1 MRHLITSALPYIN
14 GVKHLGNLVGS
25 MLPADVYARYLR
37 ARGHEVLAICATDEH
52 GTPAELSAIE
62 AGLDVEAYCT
72 KMHEVQKQL
81 GERFALSFDHFGRSS
96 SAQNRELTQH
106 FAGRLAAHGF
116 LIERTTK
123 QVYSLDDNRWLAD
136 RYVTGTC
143 PHCGFDRA
151 RGDQCENC
159 TRVLDPADLINPR
172 STLSG
177 STRLELRDSKHL
189 FIDLPALAD
198 EVRAWVDSHQ
208 AEWPTLTTSIAH
220 KWLDEGLQARGITRD
235 LKWGVPVD
243 RPGYEDKV
251 FYVWFDAPIEYL
263 GATKEWADLAPGQRD
278 WRSWWYEAKDVRY
291 TQFMAKDNVP
301 FHTIIF
307 PATIIGS
314 REPWKQVDYVK
325 GVNWLTYQGGKFS
338 TSSHRGVFMD
348 DALELLPADVWR
360 YWLMANTPESS
371 DADFTWDQFAAQ
383 INKDLVGVYGNFVN
397 RVVRFAK
404 SKLGEAIPEGGMPGE
419 VEARLAAELDTRVRE
434 LGQHFDDVAFR
445 KAMQELR
452 AIWTAGNTYLAESAP
467 WSAIKTD
474 RDRAACVVRTALNL
488 ARVLAILSAPVMP
501 TTSAKILDDLNVP
514 ADARGWP
521 TRPMAEEL
529 AVLPAGHAYQDG
541 GLLFGKIEDTQV
553 AEWNAR
559 FSGQADAPT

>member
-52 GTPAELSAIE
+52 GTPAELSALD
-62 AGLDVEAYCT
+62 AGLDVATYCAQ
-72 KMHEVQKQL
+72 MHDVQKDL
-81 GERFALSFDHFGRSS
+81 GARFALSFDHFGRSS

-106 FAGRLAAHGF
+106 FAARLAEHGF
-116 LIERTTK
+116 LKEHTTK
-123 QVYSLDDNRWLAD
+123 QVFSLDDDRFLPD
-136 RYVTGTC
+136 RYVSGTC
-143 PHCGFDRA
+143 PHCGNPNA
-151 RGDQCENC
+151 RGDQCEQC
-159 TRVLDPADLINPR
+159 TRVLDPSDLINPR
-172 STLSG
+172 ATRSG
-177 STRLELRDSKHL
+177 STRLELRESKHL

-198 EVRAWVDSHQ
+198 EVRAWIDQHQ
-208 AEWPTLTTSIAH
+208 DDWPTTTISIAY
-220 KWLDEGLQARGITRD
+220 KWLNEGLQERCITRD
-235 LKWGVPVD
+235 LKWGIPVN
-243 RPGYEDKV
+243 RPGFEDKV

-263 GATKEWADLAPGQRD
+263 GSTKEWADLDPGNRD
-278 WRSWWYEAKDVRY
+278 WRSWWYQADDVRY

-314 REPWKQVDYVK
+314 REPWKQPDYVK
-325 GVNWLTYQGGKFS
+325 GVNWLTYEGGKFS

-348 DALELLPADVWR
+348 DALAILPADVWR
-360 YWLMANTPESS
+360 YWLMANAPESS
-371 DADFTWDQFAAQ
+371 DADFTWDQFAAT

-397 RVVRFAK
+397 RVVKFAQ
-404 SKLGEAIPEGGMPGE
+404 SKLGPTIPDGGAPGAQE
-419 VEARLAAELDTRVRE
+419 DKLAAELEPRIRD
-434 LGQHFDDVAFR
+434 LGQHLDEVSFR
-445 KAMQELR
+445 KALQELR

-467 WSAIKTD
+467 WTAIKTD

-488 ARVLAILSAPVMP
+488 ARVMAILSAPIMP
-501 TTSAKILDDLNVP
+501 TTSAKILDDLGVP
-514 ADARGWP
+514 ADARAWP
-521 TRPMAEEL
+521 IRPMAEEL
-529 AVLPAGHAYQDG
+529 AVLPAGHAYTDG

-559 FSGQADAPT
+559 FSGSKT